1 MSDIN
6 NDNLIEQKMYIGNI
20 YQIYNLES
28 LIIDI
33 KKNIRLLENVNTNNK
48 LFLRIILN
56 IQIFLLD
63 KTKSDKLSKYEQPV
77 YSEEWLHNS
86 TYNYIFNLLSILFHK
101 KTRKILEKFISLIK
115 SDEDND
121 KEKISIYNYFNVHFS
136 GQNEAYMKDKIL
148 EDILT
153 DADKYNELLFMEPLN
168 DIKTKIIDQFINLFI
183 EINKKSISYRQIII
197 ESNDSQI
204 LNDFLL
210 DLYNNSI
217 FKTAIND
224 HHASNP
230 PLKKISSVHVQ
241 MFKEQK
247 LIETILTWLHPIMN
261 QNKNK
266 LLEYNL
272 KTNTIKLKHL
282 KEKFNFIKQI
292 LIDKNIENPFF
303 LIINKLNKSSDMN
316 GYIIFINHLLYHML
330 FNTNGDR
337 FEIKIYDYFGLP
349 YKLYDSKLLEDIN
362 RPIFSD
368 DFEFSLLNKYC
379 YKNVTEYNKQIIIQ
393 TKEIFDFQNKPENK
407 IFFDRKID
415 LFLQPTNDIISYYE
429 SFFEF
434 IDRYIKL
441 CNQIEYNQL
450 SVSHIISD
458 YVNECVRKSLKN
470 PLFA

>member
-1 MSDIN
+1 
-6 NDNLIEQKMYIGNI
+6 
-20 YQIYNLES
+20 
-28 LIIDI
+28 
-33 KKNIRLLENVNTNNK
+33 
-48 LFLRIILN
+48 
-56 IQIFLLD
+56 
-63 KTKSDKLSKYEQPV
+63 
-77 YSEEWLHNS
+77 
-86 TYNYIFNLLSILFHK
+86 
-101 KTRKILEKFISLIK
+101 
-115 SDEDND
+115 
-121 KEKISIYNYFNVHFS
+121 
-136 GQNEAYMKDKIL
+136 MKDKIL

-183 EINKKSISYRQIII
+183 EINKKSISYRQIVI

-210 DLYNNSI
+210 EIYNNSI

-224 HHASNP
+224 HHASKP
-230 PLKKISSVHVQ
+230 LLKKYSAHIVIKYDSMCLESIY
-241 MFKEQK
+241 K
-247 LIETILTWLHPIMN
+247 WLHPIMN
-261 QNKNK
+261 QNKKK

-330 FNTNGDR
+330 FDTYGNR
-337 FEIKIYDYFGLP
+337 FEKKIYDYFGLP

-393 TKEIFDFQNKPENK
+393 NKEIFDFQNKPENK

-415 LFLQPTNDIISYYE
+415 LFLQPINDIISYYE
-429 SFFEF
+429 SFFKF

-441 CNQIEYNQL
+441 CNQIEYDQL
-450 SVSHIISD
+450 SVSQIISD
-458 YVNECVRKSLKN
+458 YVNKCVRESLKN